1 MRKMLCIVA
10 IASVASGCSPSL
22 PPKPKTFPVHGN
34 VTLQGSSV
42 HGGELEFQPVEINSG
57 AIEGRTV
64 IDKDGAYTA
73 SSFVDQEG
81 MVPGEYKVRLK
92 QYVGMPGKLGVEPT
106 VIPKKYLEFDSAEL
120 KDSVKGEDNS
130 IDIPL
135 E

>member
-10 IASVASGCSPSL
+10 IASVAGGCSPSL
-22 PPKPKTFPVHGN
+22 PPKPKTFPVHGT
-34 VTLQGSSV
+34 VTLQGSPV
-42 HGGELEFQPVEINSG
+42 HGGELEFQPVDINSG
-57 AIEGRTV
+57 AIDGRAV
-64 IDKDGAYTA
+64 IDKDGAYQA

-106 VIPKKYLEFDSAEL
+106 VVPKKYLEFDSAEL
-120 KDSVKGEDNS
+120 KYAVKGEDNS